1 MREPFSL
8 AADNKTTATGTP
20 CKSSTRCRPVLK
32 AISLCAVLLLPSLY
46 SLPNYA
52 QVERV
57 AAPAYSIESAAA
69 VTSLLLDVVRA
80 GQRLVAVGDRG
91 HILYSDD
98 NGQQWLQARVPT
110 QQLLTAVY
118 FVDERH
124 GWAVGHDA
132 LILATRDGGA
142 TWSRQY
148 DDLAEESPLLDVWFK
163 DSQHGYAVGAYGMV
177 LETRDGGQDWQRIDE
192 ELGNEDAFHL
202 NAIQAVNDS
211 GIFIVGEMGV
221 MFRSKDWGTS
231 WESLEGPYNG
241 SLFGILAGSQPDQLL
256 VYGLRGH
263 IFKSTD
269 FADSWQAIE
278 VQTEGGPLQYGLAGG
293 AVMDNGDLLIVGHG
307 GTLLRSTDAGESFSV
322 ESRADRTS
330 LAAVVDDQQGGLILV
345 GQNGIHHT
353 DANGNDLLNK

>member
-1 MREPFSL
+1 MHQPFSP
-8 AADNKTTATGTP
+8 AAAVTGFKTTSLRSRI
-20 CKSSTRCRPVLK
+20 SSLTLV
-32 AISLCAVLLLPSLY
+32 SLCAALLSASL
-46 SLPNYA
+46 SAFPVHA

-57 AAPAYSIESAAA
+57 AAPEYSIESAAA
-69 VTSLLLDVVRA
+69 VSSLLLDVVRA
-80 GQRLVAVGDRG
+80 GDRLIAVGDRG

-98 NGQQWLQARVPT
+98 DGQQWLQARVPT

-118 FVDERH
+118 FVDDRQ

-148 DDLAEESPLLDVWFK
+148 DDLEAESPLLDVWFK
-163 DSQHGYAVGAYGMV
+163 DLDHGYAVGAYGML

-192 ELGNEDAFHL
+192 ALDNEDGFHL
-202 NAIQAVNDS
+202 NAIAAVKDA

-221 MFRSKDWGTS
+221 MFRSADWGQS
-231 WESLEGPYNG
+231 WQSLDSPYQG
-241 SLFGILAGSQPDQLL
+241 SLFGIVAAAEPDHLL

-269 FADSWQAIE
+269 FGESWHA
-278 VQTEGGPLQYGLAGG
+278 VAVHTENGLLQYGLSGG
-293 AVMDNGDLLIVGHG
+293 ALLSNGDIVIVGHSG
-307 GTLLRSTDAGESFSV
+307 SILRSSDGGDSFSL
-322 ESRADRTS
+322 SNRADRTS
-330 LAAVVDDQQGGLILV
+330 LAAVVGGKAGDLILV

-353 DANGNDLLNK
+353 DAKGNDLDK